1 MAVITLLSDFVDGTS
16 MALVEDTELGNLN
29 DYMTQSQGKLW
40 AGVQQRR
47 RKQGLTTIR
56 RGPGT
61 IYFAPDETAS
71 VAVERYLQSATGS
84 QDEKTAY
91 LAMTKA
97 GVSIAPHVGAE
108 AERMALL
115 DGQLRDLRPQAKPG
129 LQLAVLT
136 RCIQHR

>member
-16 MALVEDTELGNLN
+16 MALVEDTDLGNLN

-40 AGVQQRR
+40 AGVQQRS

-71 VAVERYLQSATGS
+71 VAVEGTCRVQRGR
-84 QDEKTAY
+84 KTR
-91 LAMTKA
+91 KQR
-97 GVSIAPHVGAE
+97 I
-108 AERMALL
+108 
-115 DGQLRDLRPQAKPG
+115 
-129 LQLAVLT
+129 
-136 RCIQHR
+136 

>member
-16 MALVEDTELGNLN
+16 MALAEDTDLGNLN
-29 DYMTQSQGKLW
+29 DYMTQSQGRLW

-61 IYFAPDETAS
+61 IYFAPDETAN
-71 VAVERYLQSATGS
+71 VAVEQYLQTTTGTQEERSAF
-84 QDEKTAY
+84 E
-91 LAMTKA
+91 AMNHL
-97 GVSIAPHVGAE
+97 GVSISPHVGAE

-115 DGQLRDLRPQAKPG
+115 DGQLRELRPQARAQG
-129 LQLAVLT
+129 FS
-136 RCIQHR
+136 

>member
-16 MALVEDTELGNLN
+16 MALVEDTDLGNLN

-108 AERMALL
+108 AERLALL
-115 DGQLRDLRPQAKPG
+115 DGQLRDLRPQAKAQG
-129 LQLAVLT
+129 FS
-136 RCIQHR
+136 

>member
-56 RGPGT
+56 RGTGNHLLRT
-61 IYFAPDETAS
+61 RRDG
-71 VAVERYLQSATGS
+71 ERCSG
-84 QDEKTAY
+84 
-91 LAMTKA
+91 
-97 GVSIAPHVGAE
+97 
-108 AERMALL
+108 
-115 DGQLRDLRPQAKPG
+115 
-129 LQLAVLT
+129 AVLAECNGVA
-136 RCIQHR
+136 RRENSVFSHDKGRRLDRSSCGG

>member
-16 MALVEDTELGNLN
+16 MALMEDTDHGNLN
-29 DYMTQSQGKLW
+29 DYMTQSQGSLW

-71 VAVERYLQSATGS
+71 VAVERYLQSETGS
-84 QDEKTAY
+84 EDEARAY
-91 LAMTKA
+91 SAMTKA

-108 AERMALL
+108 AERRALL
-115 DGQLRDLRPQAKPG
+115 DGQLRDLRPQAKAEG
-129 LQLAVLT
+129 FS
-136 RCIQHR
+136 